1 MATIQG
7 IYIALFGRP
16 ADPLGL
22 NYFNEATQ
30 NGADLTAI
38 GDLAATAEYQD
49 RFDGMNNSQ
58 IVNAI
63 YQSLFNRAPDMAGL
77 EFFVSALNN
86 GTISVNEIAINIL
99 DGAQGADKTVVDNKI
114 AAANSFTASLN
125 TGEEVVAY
133 QGETAAAAGR
143 AFLASISAESSS
155 IPNQEQIDK
164 VIADIGVGS
173 GNAGTFI
180 LSSGDDYATV
190 SDAFLNGNVTS
201 TFRFSDGNQTVVA
214 SPGTLGGGDLLIDNS
229 VSDNDLLRLSINSA
243 AWQNSLDFASSAEV
257 ENIENLEIKFNNAF
271 NGDTLDLSTWKGLKS
286 IVGSGTLQG
295 QIAVTNFIEAGVRNI
310 DFSGIT
316 TTGAPGV
323 VVTAAS
329 VTNDAL
335 TLKGGAGAD
344 VLAGSNGDDII
355 DGGAGN
361 NNISGGNGNNTLKAG
376 AGHDFVS
383 ATNGD
388 NIIDAGGGNNQVI
401 VGGGDN
407 DIVVGDGNDQITF
420 TGGNNKVTL
429 GGGADTVNGGNGD
442 NEITGGAGGKTVT
455 LGKGDNTITLG
466 GGADSVSVGVGDNTI
481 STGSGADTITIAA
494 GGDGSNVITGGAGA
508 DIITLGSGSDQ
519 VIQAITDSGVLAVAD
534 LDAISNWDGGAHTI
548 SFGVGG
554 GTVLNFVAG
563 GVVADYDTAR
573 AAANA
578 NFDTTVKYY
587 VSQVG
592 ADTFLFVD
600 ADLNGAADTA
610 VQFTGINI
618 ADLDFTHII

>member
-86 GTISVNEIAINIL
+86 GTISVNQIAINIL
-99 DGAQGADKTVVDNKI
+99 DGAKDGDKTIVDNKI
-114 AAANSFTASLN
+114 AAANAFTTSLN

-143 AFLASISAESSS
+143 AFLASITADSSS
-155 IPNQEQIDK
+155 IPSQDQIDK
-164 VIADIGVGS
+164 AIADIGVGS

-180 LSSGDDYATV
+180 LSQGGDYATV

-201 TFRFSDGNQTVVA
+201 SFRFSDGNQTVIA
-214 SPGTLGGGDLLIDNS
+214 APGTLSYEDLLIDNS
-229 VSDNDLLRLSINSA
+229 VNDNDLLRLTIDSDA
-243 AWQNSLDFASSAEV
+243 GRLWYASEAEV
-257 ENIENLEIKFNNAF
+257 QNIENLEIRFNNAR
-271 NGDTLDLSTWKGLKS
+271 NGDTLDLTTWTGLKS

-329 VTNDAL
+329 VTGHAL

-376 AGHDFVS
+376 AGNDFIS
-383 ATNGD
+383 ATNG
-388 NIIDAGGGNNQVI
+388 NNTIDAGGGNNQVI

-407 DIVVGDGNDQITF
+407 DITVGDGNDQITF
-420 TGGNNKVTL
+420 TGGDNKVVL

-442 NEITGGAGGKTVT
+442 NEITGGAGGKTIT
-455 LGKGDNTITLG
+455 LGKGDNTVTLG
-466 GGADSVSVGVGDNTI
+466 GGADTVDVGIGDNTI
-481 STGSGADTITIAA
+481 STGGGADIITIAA
-494 GGDGSNVITGGAGA
+494 GGDGSNVVTGGGGA
-508 DIITLGSGSDQ
+508 DIITLGNGSDQ

-548 SFGVGG
+548 TFGVGG

-563 GVVADYDTAR
+563 GVVANYDIAL

-578 NFDTTVKYY
+578 NFNTTVKYY

-592 ADTFLFVD
+592 TDTFLFVD

-610 VQFTGINI
+610 VQLTGITI
-618 ADLDFTHII
+618 ADLDFTQII

>member
-38 GDLAATAEYQD
+38 GDLAATAEYQG
-49 RFDGMNNSQ
+49 RFEGMNNSQ

-77 EFFVSALNN
+77 EFFVNALNN
-86 GTISVNEIAINIL
+86 GTITVNQIAINIL
-99 DGAQGADKTVVDNKI
+99 DGAQGPDKSVVDNKI
-114 AAANSFTASLN
+114 AAANTFTAAIN

-143 AFLASISAESSS
+143 AFLAQITADSAS
-155 IPNQEQIDK
+155 IPSQEQIDK
-164 VIADIGVGS
+164 AIADIGVGS

-180 LSSGDDYATV
+180 LSAGQDYATV

-214 SPGTLGGGDLLIDNS
+214 SPGTLGSGDLLIDNS
-229 VSDNDLLRLSINSA
+229 VNDNDLLRLSVNSVS
-243 AWQNSLDFASSAEV
+243 WGHSLDGASEAEV
-257 ENIENLEIKFNNAF
+257 ENIENLEIKFNNAY

-316 TTGAPGV
+316 TTGGPGV

-329 VTNDAL
+329 VTNDVL

-344 VLAGSNGDDII
+344 ILAGSNGDDVI

-361 NNISGGNGNNTLKAG
+361 NNISGGNGNNTLTAG
-376 AGHDFVS
+376 AGNDFVS
-383 ATNGD
+383 ATNG
-388 NIIDAGGGNNQVI
+388 NNTINAGAGNNQVI

-407 DIVVGDGNDQITF
+407 DITVGDGDDQITF
-420 TGGNNKVTL
+420 TGGDNKVTL
-429 GGGADTVNGGNGD
+429 GGGADQVNGGNGD
-442 NEITGGAGGKTVT
+442 NEITGGAGGKTIT
-455 LGKGDNTITLG
+455 LGNGDNTITTG
-466 GGADSVSVGVGDNTI
+466 GGVDTVNVGRGDNTV
-481 STGSGADTITIAA
+481 STGGGADTITITA

-508 DIITLGSGSDQ
+508 DVITLGNGSDQ
-519 VIQAITDSGVLAVAD
+519 VIQAITDSGVVLAD
-534 LDAISNWDGGAHTI
+534 MDSILNWDGGTHTI
-548 SFGVGG
+548 TFGLGG
-554 GTVLNFVAG
+554 GTVMNFVAG
-563 GVVADYDTAR
+563 TAASL
-573 AAANA
+573 AAAAVDAENA
-578 NFDTTVKYY
+578 FDTTVKYY
-587 VSQVG
+587 AAEVG
-592 ADTFLFVD
+592 GNVYLFVD
-600 ADLNGAADTA
+600 ADLNRAIDTVVEFA
-610 VQFTGINI
+610 GITI
-618 ADLDFTHII
+618 ADLDFTQII